1 MTTIPPKQN
10 DQNIKMQQL
19 LSMVNNENKNC
30 EAGAQSQRNK
40 DEYFTFRSNE
50 KEEKITQM
58 R

>member
-1 MTTIPPKQN
+1 
-10 DQNIKMQQL
+10 
-19 LSMVNNENKNC
+19 MVNNENKKR

-58 R
+58 RQMMKKVYTYE

>member
-19 LSMVNNENKNC
+19 LSMVNNENKKR

-50 KEEKITQM
+50 KEEKIT
-58 R
+58 